1 MPNRSLNRQIS
12 DKFGNCRKFISNSFY
27 SDIICYIFNR
37 TETAMFNK
45 KIKQENERLSTALSE
60 ATSVIAA
67 IRGSV
72 AFIQFSPDGHI
83 QDANDLF
90 LHTVGYSL
98 SEIVGKH
105 HSIFCD
111 PKYSA
116 SYEYKNFWSELASG
130 KAKHGSFN
138 RKTKLGKSIWL
149 EATYFPVHS
158 GVGKVSSVIKIASDV
173 TEQTLKLTDQNAIYH
188 ALDKAMAIIEFT
200 PSGEIVNANKNFL
213 QAMGYQLSEIVGRHH
228 KMFCDDSFYRE
239 NPEFWK
245 DLAVGKLSSGKFK
258 RYDAR
263 GNDIWLEASYNPVK
277 DNDGKVI
284 KVIKFATAITD
295 RVMQAMRTKQAA
307 QVAHEIALQTFN
319 IAEQGKNHIESSLDL
334 ASEISETVLTTNQVI
349 QRLSDQAKE
358 ISSMV
363 NIIRSVAEQ
372 TNLLALNAAI
382 EAARAGE
389 AGRGFAVV
397 ADEVRSL
404 ASRTS
409 SATDEISSVVARNLE
424 VTSQV
429 MQAINAIDGLSG
441 QNGEKIALLSSI
453 ILDIEKGA
461 QEVVQSVSAIH

>member
-1 MPNRSLNRQIS
+1 
-12 DKFGNCRKFISNSFY
+12 
-27 SDIICYIFNR
+27 
-37 TETAMFNK
+37 
-45 KIKQENERLSTALSE
+45 
-60 ATSVIAA
+60 
-67 IRGSV
+67 
-72 AFIQFSPDGHI
+72 
-83 QDANDLF
+83 
-90 LHTVGYSL
+90 
-98 SEIVGKH
+98 
-105 HSIFCD
+105 
-111 PKYSA
+111 
-116 SYEYKNFWSELASG
+116 
-130 KAKHGSFN
+130 
-138 RKTKLGKSIWL
+138 
-149 EATYFPVHS
+149 
-158 GVGKVSSVIKIASDV
+158 
-173 TEQTLKLTDQNAIYH
+173 
-188 ALDKAMAIIEFT
+188 
-200 PSGEIVNANKNFL
+200 
-213 QAMGYQLSEIVGRHH
+213 
-228 KMFCDDSFYRE
+228 
-239 NPEFWK
+239 
-245 DLAVGKLSSGKFK
+245 KLSSGKFK
-258 RYDAR
+258 RYGAR

>member
-1 MPNRSLNRQIS
+1 
-12 DKFGNCRKFISNSFY
+12 
-27 SDIICYIFNR
+27 
-37 TETAMFNK
+37 MFNK
-45 KIKQENERLSTALSE
+45 KIKFENEQLSMALSE
-60 ATSVIAA
+60 ATSVISA
-67 IRGSV
+67 IRDSV

-83 QDANDLF
+83 QDANELF
-90 LHTVGYSL
+90 LLTVGYSL

-111 PKYSA
+111 SKYSS

-130 KAKHGSFN
+130 KAKHGSFC
-138 RKTKLGKSIWL
+138 RKTKSGKSIWL
-149 EATYFPVHS
+149 EATYFPVRS
-158 GVGKVSSVIKIASDV
+158 KEGKVSSVIKIASDV
-173 TEQTLKLTDQNAIYH
+173 TEQTAKLTDQNAISH
-188 ALDKAMAIIEFT
+188 ALDKSMAIIEFK
-200 PSGEIVNANKNFL
+200 PDGIIVNANKNFL
-213 QAMGYQLSEIVGRHH
+213 HAMGYQLSDIVGKHH
-228 KMFCDDSFYRE
+228 KMFCDERFYKE

-245 DLAVGKLSSGKFK
+245 ELAIGKISSGKFK
-258 RYDAR
+258 RFDAR
-263 GNDIWLEASYNPVK
+263 GHEIWLEASYNPVK
-277 DNDGKVI
+277 DKDGEVI
-284 KVIKFATAITD
+284 KVIKFATAITEQ
-295 RVMQAMRTKQAA
+295 VMQAIRTKQAA
-307 QVAHEIALQTFN
+307 QVAHQTALQTFN
-319 IAEQGKNHIESSLDL
+319 IAEQGKGHIESSLDL
-334 ASEISETVLTTNQVI
+334 ASEISETVLSTNQII

-429 MQAINAIDGLSG
+429 MQAINSIDGLSG
-441 QNGEKIALLSSI
+441 QNGEKIAHLSSI
-453 ILDIEKGA
+453 IREIEQGA
-461 QEVVQSVSAIH
+461 QAVVQSVSAIH

>member
-1 MPNRSLNRQIS
+1 
-12 DKFGNCRKFISNSFY
+12 
-27 SDIICYIFNR
+27 
-37 TETAMFNK
+37 MFNK
-45 KIKQENERLSTALSE
+45 KIKLENERLSEELSE
-60 ATSVIAA
+60 AQSVISA
-67 IRGSV
+67 IKGSV

-83 QDANDLF
+83 QNANELF
-90 LHTVGYSL
+90 LLTVGYSL

-111 PKYSA
+111 SKYS
-116 SYEYKNFWSELASG
+116 SSHEYKNFWSDLASG
-130 KAKHGSFN
+130 KAKHGTFC
-138 RKTKLGKSIWL
+138 RKTKTKKPIWL

-158 GVGKVSSVIKIASDV
+158 NAGIVTSVIKIASDV
-173 TEQTLKLTDQNAIYH
+173 TDQTEKLADQNAIYS

-213 QAMGYQLSEIVGRHH
+213 QAMGYQLSDIINKHH
-228 KMFCDDSFYRE
+228 KMFCDDTFYKE
-239 NPEFWK
+239 NPEFWR
-245 DLAVGKLSSGKFK
+245 DLAVGKLSSGKFR

-263 GNDIWLEASYNPVK
+263 GNEIWLEASYNPVK
-277 DNDGKVI
+277 DNEGNII
-284 KVIKFATAITD
+284 KVIKFATAITE

-307 QVAHEIALQTFN
+307 QVAHETALHTFN
-319 IAEQGKNHIESSLDL
+319 IAEQGKSHIESSLDL
-334 ASEISETVLTTNQVI
+334 ASEISETVLDTNQVI

-409 SATDEISSVVARNLE
+409 AATNEIANVVARNLE
-424 VTSQV
+424 VTHQV
-429 MQAINAIDGLSG
+429 MQAINSIDGLSG
-441 QNGEKIALLSSI
+441 QNGEKIAQLSSI

>member
-1 MPNRSLNRQIS
+1 
-12 DKFGNCRKFISNSFY
+12 
-27 SDIICYIFNR
+27 
-37 TETAMFNK
+37 
-45 KIKQENERLSTALSE
+45 
-60 ATSVIAA
+60 
-67 IRGSV
+67 
-72 AFIQFSPDGHI
+72 
-83 QDANDLF
+83 
-90 LHTVGYSL
+90 
-98 SEIVGKH
+98 
-105 HSIFCD
+105 
-111 PKYSA
+111 
-116 SYEYKNFWSELASG
+116 
-130 KAKHGSFN
+130 
-138 RKTKLGKSIWL
+138 
-149 EATYFPVHS
+149 
-158 GVGKVSSVIKIASDV
+158 
-173 TEQTLKLTDQNAIYH
+173 
-188 ALDKAMAIIEFT
+188 
-200 PSGEIVNANKNFL
+200 
-213 QAMGYQLSEIVGRHH
+213 
-228 KMFCDDSFYRE
+228 
-239 NPEFWK
+239 
-245 DLAVGKLSSGKFK
+245 
-258 RYDAR
+258 
-263 GNDIWLEASYNPVK
+263 
-277 DNDGKVI
+277 
-284 KVIKFATAITD
+284 
-295 RVMQAMRTKQAA
+295 MQAMRTKQAA
-307 QVAHEIALQTFN
+307 QVAHKIALQTFN

-461 QEVVQSVSAIH
+461 QEVVQSVSAFH